1 MNKWHT
7 LSIYNY
13 ILHSIKF
20 ILNIINNYFFLMIL
34 IPNQQSSVTLYH
46 TSNNS
51 ECKCL
56 RSGFR
61 TEEVQRVL
69 ACFGYIFACVYV
81 CSKSMSRAAPLSL
94 HSAYVL
100 SHSRCFFSLAFT
112 VSPSFLGDD
121 RWHSFTTD
129 TFRGS
134 IDWVEEWREGER
146 KVGTTALLSSTQFLY
161 RVKCCSIGAN
171 THTHIPL

>member
-1 MNKWHT
+1 
-7 LSIYNY
+7 
-13 ILHSIKF
+13 
-20 ILNIINNYFFLMIL
+20 MIL

-56 RSGFR
+56 RYGFR

-69 ACFGYIFACVYV
+69 ACFGYIYACVYV

-100 SHSRCFFSLAFT
+100 SHSRCFF
-112 VSPSFLGDD
+112 P
-121 RWHSFTTD
+121 
-129 TFRGS
+129 
-134 IDWVEEWREGER
+134 
-146 KVGTTALLSSTQFLY
+146 LLSLSL
-161 RVKCCSIGAN
+161 
-171 THTHIPL
+171 PLSWGMIDGTLSPQTLLEGR